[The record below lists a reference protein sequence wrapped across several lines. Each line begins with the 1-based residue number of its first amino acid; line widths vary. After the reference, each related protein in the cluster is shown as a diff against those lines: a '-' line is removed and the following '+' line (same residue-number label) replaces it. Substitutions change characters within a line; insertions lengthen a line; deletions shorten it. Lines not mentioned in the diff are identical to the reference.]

1 MSQSLT
7 NGLLGLALA
16 NTSGGLRSLA
26 CFHTASPLEGQVAL
40 LLDSALALPKT
51 GLTMQTPA
59 WRPSARR
66 LQRRAEAEERRGA
79 GLAAELAA
87 ERRNLADV
95 NEFLTNELKAR
106 ALTAAAREARLEAA
120 TRELL
125 ATRASAEV
133 RLRLDRVRDP
143 ACCRAPPAS

>member
-1 MSQSLT
+1 
-7 NGLLGLALA
+7 
-16 NTSGGLRSLA
+16 
-26 CFHTASPLEGQVAL
+26 
-40 LLDSALALPKT
+40 
-51 GLTMQTPA
+51 MQPPA

-66 LQRRAEAEERRGA
+66 LLRRAEAGERRGA

-125 ATRASAEV
+125 ATRASAEA
-133 RLRLDRVRDP
+133 RLRPR
-143 ACCRAPPAS
+143 

>member
-1 MSQSLT
+1 M
-7 NGLLGLALA
+7 
-16 NTSGGLRSLA
+16 
-26 CFHTASPLEGQVAL
+26 AL